1 MTTTKLNEQAATVA
15 YAYYKAANLSCIKS
29 FNYYRLKDFS
39 TEAKNGLTCGL
50 IKTNGK
56 KKPAYTVYKNINKS
70 KTAASKYLKYISF
83 KKNGTT
89 RKKNLKSWSSAMNIY
104 TNKFKFSWKKIIK

>member
-1 MTTTKLNEQAATVA
+1 MEVLDSYLGTSALKYNGKKRSVYLTESGASSSTMTTTKLNEQAATVA

-39 TEAKNGLTCGL
+39 AEAKNGLTCGL

-56 KKPAYTVYKNINKS
+56 KKPAIQFIRT
-70 KTAASKYLKYISF
+70 L
-83 KKNGTT
+83 T
-89 RKKNLKSWSSAMNIY
+89 RVRQWQVSI
-104 TNKFKFSWKKIIK
+104 